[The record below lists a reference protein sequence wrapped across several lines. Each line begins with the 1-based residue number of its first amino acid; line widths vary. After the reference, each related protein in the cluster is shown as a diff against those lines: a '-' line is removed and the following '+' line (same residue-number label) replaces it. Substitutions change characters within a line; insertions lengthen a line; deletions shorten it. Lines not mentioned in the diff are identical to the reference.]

1 MLCDAGETA
10 RRAVAA
16 SGRNAVE
23 SARATGRRGTSQASH
38 LPTRRPARY
47 GALALLRHG
56 LSGKQWPR
64 AWRDHPLGSS
74 YDVVIIGA
82 GVHGLAAAYY
92 LAANHGITNVA
103 VLDKSYLGGGGSGR
117 STAILRSNYLTPE
130 GVRFYDRS
138 MELYRTLAADLDYNV
153 MFSRRGHLTL
163 AHNDSSLRT
172 MRWRAEVN
180 KLQGIDSEVIDPAQ
194 IKKLVPYLDVSA
206 DTRYPVLG
214 ALYHPPG
221 GIIRHD
227 AVNWGYARAADAYGV
242 QIHQSTEV
250 TGIDVVDGQ
259 VRGVRTNRGDIATPV
274 VLNCT
279 AGWSTLV
286 AALAGVR
293 LPIQTFPL
301 QAAVTEPVR
310 PFLHSVV
317 VSGTLHVYVSQT
329 DRGELVFGAS
339 VDPFASYSTR
349 GSLEFAEGLA
359 THVIELMP
367 ALSKMRLLR
376 QWSGLCDMT
385 PDFSPIMGGT
395 EVGGFYVDV
404 GWGTYGFKAGPVSGE
419 AMAEC
424 IATGRTP
431 HIIASFGLDRFGAGQ
446 LVGEKGAA
454 AVGH

>member
-1 MLCDAGETA
+1 MTA
-10 RRAVAA
+10 VRA
-16 SGRNAVE
+16 
-23 SARATGRRGTSQASH
+23 Q
-38 LPTRRPARY
+38 RPPRY
-47 GALALLRHG
+47 GALSLLRHG
-56 LSGKQWPR
+56 LSGREWPR
-64 AWRDHPLGSS
+64 AWADQPMRGS
-74 YDVVIIGA
+74 YDVVIIGG

-92 LAANHGITNVA
+92 LAVNHGITNVA
-103 VLDKSYLGGGGSGR
+103 VLDKGYIGGGGSGR

-138 MELYRTLAADLDYNV
+138 MQLYRTLAADLDYNV

-180 KLQGIDSEVIDPAQ
+180 QLQGVDSEVIDPAE
-194 IKKLVPYLDVSA
+194 IKKLVPYLDISA
-206 DTRYPVLG
+206 HARYPILG

-227 AVNWGYARAADAYGV
+227 AVVWGYARGASAQGV
-242 QIHQSTEV
+242 HIHQNTEV
-250 TGIDVVDGQ
+250 TGIDVTGGR
-259 VRGVRTNRGDIATPV
+259 VRGVRTSRGDIATPV
-274 VLNCT
+274 VLNAT

-310 PFLHSVV
+310 PFLDAVV

-339 VDPFASYSTR
+339 VDPFAAYSTR

-359 THVIELMP
+359 THIVELMP

-376 QWSGLCDMT
+376 QWGGLCDMT

-395 EVGGFYVDV
+395 GVEGFYVDV

-419 AMAEC
+419 AMAQC
-424 IATGRTP
+424 LATGTP
-431 HIIASFGLDRFGAGQ
+431 PEIIQTFGLSRFTDGG